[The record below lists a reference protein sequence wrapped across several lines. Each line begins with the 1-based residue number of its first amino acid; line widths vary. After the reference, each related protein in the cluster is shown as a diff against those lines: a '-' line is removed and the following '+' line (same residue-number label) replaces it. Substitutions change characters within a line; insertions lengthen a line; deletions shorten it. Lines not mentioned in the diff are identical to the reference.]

1 MAQRKNRKTGKF
13 TKSSRRRSK
22 PKTNLTNLGVSLL
35 VGQAVSRNITGLGM
49 YDFLTLGTSMNKGN
63 ASGWQQ
69 TGDAHSTLITL
80 QEIFAG
86 SQQGSGISINNAIMK
101 NIKANWLPMTV
112 AVVGIPIVA
121 NVATKLLRKPV
132 ILPANR
138 MLKSV
143 GLKDVKL

>member
-1 MAQRKNRKTGKF
+1 
-13 TKSSRRRSK
+13 
-22 PKTNLTNLGVSLL
+22 
-35 VGQAVSRNITGLGM
+35 M
-49 YDFLTLGTSMNKGN
+49 YDFLTLGTSLNKGGS
-63 ASGWQQ
+63 SGWQQ
-69 TGDAHSTLITL
+69 TGDPHSTLITL

-86 SQQGSGISINNAIMK
+86 SQTGSGISINNAIMK

-143 GLKDVKL
+143 GIKEVRL